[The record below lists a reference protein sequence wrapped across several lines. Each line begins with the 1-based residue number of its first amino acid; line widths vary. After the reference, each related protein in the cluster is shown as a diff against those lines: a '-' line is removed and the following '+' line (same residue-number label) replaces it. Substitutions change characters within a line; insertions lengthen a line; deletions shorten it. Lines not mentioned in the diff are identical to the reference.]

1 MARLR
6 APSTY
11 SSWLQCLTL
20 LCEPPCLAIECSVW
34 YWLIDW
40 LLHMHMFACMLHA
53 FIIIINCSSMH
64 NHLICLCDII
74 IVVYPLR
81 TIVRPSIGHC
91 SYDMEVSI
99 RPSPWPLILSLLD
112 AFDCMW
118 GSNCKSLQVG
128 ICSPMITCCFVCLY
142 VRIQL

>member
-6 APSTY
+6 ANLWPYST
-11 SSWLQCLTL
+11 WPQCLTL
-20 LCEPPCLAIECSVW
+20 LCEPHCVVIACAEWLH
-34 YWLIDW
+34 WLIDCI
-40 LLHMHMFACMLHA
+40 HIHMFACMLYA
-53 FIIIINCSSMH
+53 FIIINCSSMH

-74 IVVYPLR
+74 IVVCPLR
-81 TIVRPSIGHC
+81 TIVRPFIGHC

-99 RPSPWPLILSLLD
+99 RPSPWPLILFLLD

-128 ICSPMITCCFVCLY
+128 ICTPMITCCFVCLY
-142 VRIQL
+142 VRIQV